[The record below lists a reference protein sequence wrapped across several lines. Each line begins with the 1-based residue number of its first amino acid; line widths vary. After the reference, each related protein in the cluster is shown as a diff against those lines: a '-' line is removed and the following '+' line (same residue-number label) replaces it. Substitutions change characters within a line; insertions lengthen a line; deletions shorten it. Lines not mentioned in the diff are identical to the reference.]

1 MLRSEKKNAS
11 KVKNTLLQWILKN
24 ILENLMFQ
32 RTARFI
38 MVDSC
43 KINFMKGIVI
53 VVNVDEKD
61 NIWNLQAT
69 VYWSRDGDGIAWS
82 KFTTPLLY

>member
-1 MLRSEKKNAS
+1 MLRSEKKNTS

-32 RTARFI
+32 RTVRFI

-43 KINFMKGIVI
+43 KMNFMKGVVI

-61 NIWNLQAT
+61 NI
-69 VYWSRDGDGIAWS
+69 
-82 KFTTPLLY
+82 

>member
-32 RTARFI
+32 RTVRFI

-43 KINFMKGIVI
+43 KMNFMKGIVI
-53 VVNVDEKD
+53 VVNVDETD
-61 NIWNLQAT
+61 NIRNLQAT
-69 VYWSRDGDGIAWS
+69 VYWSRDGDGTA
-82 KFTTPLLY
+82 

>member
-61 NIWNLQAT
+61 NI
-69 VYWSRDGDGIAWS
+69 
-82 KFTTPLLY
+82 

>member
-24 ILENLMFQ
+24 ILENLMFR
-32 RTARFI
+32 RTVRFI

-43 KINFMKGIVI
+43 KMYFMKGIVI
-53 VVNVDEKD
+53 VVNVD
-61 NIWNLQAT
+61 
-69 VYWSRDGDGIAWS
+69 
-82 KFTTPLLY
+82 

>member
-32 RTARFI
+32 RIVRFI

-43 KINFMKGIVI
+43 KMNFMKGVVI

-69 VYWSRDGDGIAWS
+69 VYWSRDGDGTAWS